1 VTIWSRVNGF
11 RGRLGKLAGTAFRK
25 GSSVASESEHR
36 ERWQRYWDKNSGT
49 YDRQMHLMDRLLFGD
64 SRAWAC
70 AQAAGE
76 VLEVAIGTGLNL
88 RFYPE
93 GVALTGIDLSA
104 EMLAIA
110 HTRAE
115 TTVALVQGD
124 AHALPFEDDTYD
136 TVVCTFG
143 LCAIPDIDRAIAEM
157 HRVLRPGG
165 RLVLVDHVAGS
176 ARPLRVLQRLLET
189 VSIPLGGEHF
199 LRRPLDNV
207 RAAGFRIERVQR
219 FKLGIV
225 ERLVAVKAS

>member
-1 VTIWSRVNGF
+1 
-11 RGRLGKLAGTAFRK
+11 
-25 GSSVASESEHR
+25 VASSSEHR
-36 ERWQRYWDKNSGT
+36 ERWQRYWDKHSGT

-124 AHALPFEDDTYD
+124 AMPCRSRTTPTTPWSAPL
-136 TVVCTFG
+136 
-143 LCAIPDIDRAIAEM
+143 
-157 HRVLRPGG
+157 
-165 RLVLVDHVAGS
+165 GS
-176 ARPLRVLQRLLET
+176 ARFPTSTARSPRCIGCCDRVGDWCWWTTSPVQPGHSACCSACWKPCRSRSA
-189 VSIPLGGEHF
+189 VSTF
-199 LRRPLDNV
+199 Y
-207 RAAGFRIERVQR
+207 AGHWTTYVPQAFA
-219 FKLGIV
+219 LS
-225 ERLVAVKAS
+225 ACSASS